1 MEQLYFVKVFFLFLQ
16 GMRIKILPSI
26 LFTLAGFTAG
36 FLLLLTPETK
46 KLPLFDTIAQIED
59 YKIKV
64 MSQKVQEK
72 NNC

>member
-1 MEQLYFVKVFFLFLQ
+1 
-16 GMRIKILPSI
+16 MRIKILPSI
-26 LFTLAGFTAG
+26 LFTLAGFIAG